1 MNYDKSKDNQDH
13 YQNIDSE
20 QKVDFGFKKVKI
32 NEKSNLVKDIFSN
45 VAPKYDIMNDA
56 MSFGIQRLW
65 KNKMIET
72 LIQELAIED
81 KNNSHKPLKILDVAS
96 GTGDIALKIAK
107 NLSQKN
113 QLYQIEATDINQE
126 MLKIG
131 VTKAVDENLFQNIN
145 FSCCSGES
153 LPFQDA
159 SFDAVTIAFG
169 IRNFTNINKALDE
182 FNRVL
187 KPNGKLICLEFS
199 KVNDYFLQ
207 KIYNFYSFKIIPKIG
222 EIIAKDRDS
231 YQYLVESIRK
241 FPPQEE
247 FKKMID
253 GANFQQSCFINL
265 SFGTVAIHIAT
276 K

>member
-72 LIQELAIED
+72 LFTELQI
-81 KNNSHKPLKILDVAS
+81 KNHQPNLLKILDVAS

-107 NLSQKN
+107 NLSREN
-113 QLYQIEATDINQE
+113 QSYQIEATDINQE

-131 VTKAVDENLFQNIN
+131 VAKAVDENLFKNIN
-145 FSCCSGES
+145 FTCCSGES

-169 IRNFTNINKALDE
+169 IRNFTNINNALAE

-222 EIIAKDRDS
+222 EIIAKDRAS
-231 YQYLVESIRK
+231 YQYLVESIKK

-253 GANFQQSCFINL
+253 GANFQESRFINL

>member
-1 MNYDKSKDNQDH
+1 MNYNKSKDNQDY

-72 LIQELAIED
+72 LFTELQI
-81 KNNSHKPLKILDVAS
+81 KNHQHNLLKILDVAS

-107 NLSQKN
+107 NLSQEN
-113 QLYQIEATDINQE
+113 QSYQIEATDINQE

-131 VTKAVDENLFQNIN
+131 VAKAVDENLFKNIN
-145 FSCCSGES
+145 FTCCSGES

-169 IRNFTNINKALDE
+169 IRNFTNINNALAE

-207 KIYNFYSFKIIPKIG
+207 KIYNFYSFKIIPKMG
-222 EIIAKDRDS
+222 EIIAKDRAS

-253 GANFQQSCFINL
+253 GANFQESRFINL

>member
-1 MNYDKSKDNQDH
+1 MSYIKSKDGDH
-13 YQNIDSE
+13 HQEIDSN
-20 QKVDFGFKKVKI
+20 QKVDFGFKKVDI
-32 NEKSNLVKDIFSN
+32 NQKTNLVKDIFST

-65 KNKMIET
+65 KNKMIEALFT
-72 LIQELAIED
+72 ELQI
-81 KNNSHKPLKILDVAS
+81 KNHQHNLLKILDVAS

-107 NLSQKN
+107 NLSQEN
-113 QLYQIEATDINQE
+113 RSYQIEATDINQE

-131 VTKAVDENLFQNIN
+131 VAKAIDENLFKNIN
-145 FSCCSGES
+145 FTCCSGES

-169 IRNFTNINKALDE
+169 IRNFTNINNALAE

-207 KIYNFYSFKIIPKIG
+207 KIYNFYSFKIIPKMG
-222 EIIAKDRDS
+222 EIIAKDRAS

-253 GANFQQSCFINL
+253 GANFQESRFINL

>member
-1 MNYDKSKDNQDH
+1 MNYIKSKDGDYHQE
-13 YQNIDSE
+13 IDSN
-20 QKVDFGFKKVKI
+20 QKVDFGFKKVDI
-32 NEKSNLVKDIFSN
+32 NQKTNLVKDIFST

-72 LIQELAIED
+72 LFTELQI
-81 KNNSHKPLKILDVAS
+81 KNHQHNLLKILDVAS

-107 NLSQKN
+107 NLSQEN
-113 QLYQIEATDINQE
+113 QSYQIEATDINQE
-126 MLKIG
+126 MLRIG
-131 VTKAVDENLFQNIN
+131 VAKAVDENLFKNIN
-145 FSCCSGES
+145 FTCCSGES

-169 IRNFTNINKALDE
+169 IRNFTNINNALAE

-207 KIYNFYSFKIIPKIG
+207 KIYNFYSFKIIPKMG
-222 EIIAKDRDS
+222 EIIAKDRAS

-253 GANFQQSCFINL
+253 GANFQESRFINL

>member
-1 MNYDKSKDNQDH
+1 MSYIKSKDGDYHQEF
-13 YQNIDSE
+13 DSN
-20 QKVDFGFKKVKI
+20 QKVDFGFKKVDI
-32 NEKSNLVKDIFSN
+32 NQKTNLVKDIFSA

-65 KNKMIET
+65 KNKMIE
-72 LIQELAIED
+72 IISDELQI
-81 KNNSHKPLKILDVAS
+81 KNHQHNLVKILDVAS

-107 NLSQKN
+107 NLLQQN

-131 VTKAVDENLFQNIN
+131 VAKAVDENLFKNIN
-145 FSCCSGES
+145 FTCCSGES

-169 IRNFTNINKALDE
+169 IRNFTNINKALAE

-187 KPNGKLICLEFS
+187 KTGGKLICLEFS

-207 KIYNFYSFKIIPKIG
+207 KIYNFYSFKIIPKMG
-222 EIIAKDRDS
+222 EIIAKDRAS

-253 GANFQQSCFINL
+253 GANFQESRFINL